1 MVGTAPTT
9 RASAISMATVGETC
23 NTLPGPDILWGPDGP
38 LQDPMKEE
46 SDVRGQDA
54 YKKFAAACASFGV
67 DLNQPDITVPRPD
80 LKPHLDLAR
89 TLTLALTRTRTP
101 TRTRTLTLTLEL
113 ILTHSHAP

>member
-1 MVGTAPTT
+1 MRRRRLAIAGTFSSGLMVGTAPTT

-67 DLNQPDITVPRPD
+67 DLNQPDITVCHRG
-80 LKPHLDLAR
+80 
-89 TLTLALTRTRTP
+89 
-101 TRTRTLTLTLEL
+101 
-113 ILTHSHAP
+113 SG